1 MDNDTWNDAWII
13 QRNVNQYRQ
22 LLQFEKDEAWRGDVM
37 GLLTQAEGELAVLKR
52 PSSRK
57 T

>member
-1 MDNDTWNDAWII
+1 MDNDAWDDAWII
-13 QRNVNQYRQ
+13 QRNVSQYRQ
-22 LLQFEKDEAWRGDVM
+22 LLQFEQDEAWRGDIM
-37 GLLTQAEGELAVLKR
+37 RLLTQAEGELAEMKR